1 MNHEIFNSS
10 LKTQSIFNNSTIVLL
25 FCLAVNYPAFQLLNK
40 ISYIKGSG
48 VNAHVCK
55 FPNKK
60 PMLAV
65 NLLISRQ

>member
-1 MNHEIFNSS
+1 MNHETFNSS
-10 LKTQSIFNNSTIVLL
+10 LKTQPIFNNSTVVLL

-55 FPNKK
+55 FPNRK

-65 NLLISRQ
+65 KVKIAY

>member
-10 LKTQSIFNNSTIVLL
+10 LKTQSIFNNSTVVLL

-55 FPNKK
+55 FLNQK